1 MGENLL
7 RVDKFV
13 ISQSIHVMKF
23 LLPIIF
29 LFIVQ
34 IASSQDV
41 PQRGQ
46 FTLNDF
52 YDYDPDLEQ
61 KVDEVFATLNDTLIV
76 GQLIVPAVGEHGK
89 KTPHVVG
96 LAEQGMLGGILLL
109 NGTVTSFS
117 NFVHQ
122 FDSIA
127 EVNGYLKPIY
137 SADAEPTLIRY
148 KIKETTKVPKT
159 NEIKT
164 SEEVT
169 EVAKIISADLNKIG
183 ITQNF
188 APVID
193 ASPNKTVSNRS
204 FGLNMDTVIN
214 FSNLFITETQQH
226 QIVATAKHFP
236 GHGFVE
242 GDTHKGLVYVDGEMK
257 EVRNYVPIIENGV
270 LSIMVAHIAVKN
282 NDEYNTEGL
291 PSTCSRA
298 IVTDLLKGEL
308 DFRGLVI
315 TDAMNMGGV
324 IEVPNSG
331 LKAIMAGCDQL
342 LMPVEEMKDVYDILD
357 EMQTN
362 ADFKQQVYTSV
373 KKIIRLKI
381 CLGIVD

>member
-1 MGENLL
+1 
-7 RVDKFV
+7 
-13 ISQSIHVMKF
+13 MKIVLAAF
-23 LLPIIF
+23 LSVFTILNF
-29 LFIVQ
+29 
-34 IASSQDV
+34 SSQDI
-41 PQRGQ
+41 PQRGKY
-46 FTLNDF
+46 TLDDF
-52 YDYDPDLEQ
+52 YDYNPDLER
-61 KVDEVFATLNDTLIV
+61 KVDEVFATLNDTLKV
-76 GQLIVPAVGEHGK
+76 GQLIVPAVGKHGK
-89 KTPHVVG
+89 ETSHVVA
-96 LAEQGMLGGILLL
+96 LAEKGMIGGVLLL
-109 NGTVTSFS
+109 NGNVTSFS

-127 EVNGYLKPIY
+127 EVNGFLKPIY

-148 KIKETTKVPKT
+148 KIKETTPVPKT

-164 SEEVT
+164 AEEVT
-169 EVAKIISADLNKIG
+169 EVAKTISDDLNKIG

-193 ASPNKTVSNRS
+193 ASPNQTVSNRS

-214 FSNLFITETQQH
+214 FSNLFITETQNN

-236 GHGFVE
+236 GHGFVK
-242 GDTHKGLVYVDGEMK
+242 GDTHKQLVYIDGEMK
-257 EVRNYVPIIENGV
+257 EVRNYVPVIENGV

-282 NDEYNTEGL
+282 NEEYDTDGL

-324 IEVPNSG
+324 VNVPNSG

-342 LMPVEEMKDVYDILD
+342 LMPVEELKDVYDILN
-357 EMQTN
+357 EMSVN
-362 ADFKQQVYTSV
+362 EDFKQQVYTSV

-381 CLGIVD
+381 CLGII

>member
-1 MGENLL
+1 MKYLL
-7 RVDKFV
+7 LLLLFLSVWTPI
-13 ISQSIHVMKF
+13 ISQDIPK
-23 LLPIIF
+23 
-29 LFIVQ
+29 
-34 IASSQDV
+34 
-41 PQRGQ
+41 RGG
-46 FTLNDF
+46 FTLDDF
-52 YDYDPDLEQ
+52 FDYDPDLES
-61 KVDEVFATLNDTLIV
+61 KVDQVFSGMNDTLIV
-76 GQLIVPAVGEHGK
+76 GQLIVPAVGKHGK
-89 KTPHVVG
+89 ETSHVVG
-96 LAEQGMLGGILLL
+96 LAEKGMLGGVLLL
-109 NGTVTSFS
+109 NGNVTSFS
-117 NFVHQ
+117 NFVHL

-127 EVNGYLKPIY
+127 DFHGYLKPIY
-137 SADAEPTLIRY
+137 SADAEPTLIRF
-148 KIKETTKVPKT
+148 KIKETTPVPKT

-169 EVAKIISADLNKIG
+169 EVAGTISKDLNKIG

-193 ASPNKTVSNRS
+193 ASPNQTVSNRS

-214 FSNLFITETQQH
+214 FSNLFITETQNN

-236 GHGFVE
+236 GHGFVK
-242 GDTHKGLVYVDGEMK
+242 GDTHKQLVYIDGEMK
-257 EVRNYVPIIENGV
+257 EVRNYVPVIENGV

-282 NDEYNTEGL
+282 NEEYDTEGL
-291 PSTCSRA
+291 PSTCSRK

-324 IEVPNSG
+324 VSVPQSG

-342 LMPVEEMKDVYDILD
+342 LMPVKEMQDVYDILN
-357 EMQTN
+357 EMQVN
-362 ADFKQQVYTSV
+362 EEFRQQVYTSV

>member
-1 MGENLL
+1 MRILIVL
-7 RVDKFV
+7 C
-13 ISQSIHVMKF
+13 S
-23 LLPIIF
+23 IF
-29 LFIVQ
+29 LV
-34 IASSQDV
+34 SSQYLSQV

-46 FTLNDF
+46 FSLDDF
-52 YDYDPDLEQ
+52 YNYDPDLER

-76 GQLIVPAVGEHGK
+76 GQLIVPAVGKHGK
-89 KTPHVVG
+89 ETSHVVG
-96 LAEQGMLGGILLL
+96 LAEKGMIGGVLLL
-109 NGTVTSFS
+109 NGNVTSFS
-117 NFVHQ
+117 EFVFK

-127 EVNGYLKPIY
+127 AANGYLRPIY

-148 KIKETTKVPKT
+148 KIKETTPVPKT

-164 SEEVT
+164 AEEVT
-169 EVAKIISADLNKIG
+169 EVAKIISNDLNKIG
-183 ITQNF
+183 ITHNF

-193 ASPNKTVSNRS
+193 ASPNQTVSNRS

-214 FSNLFITETQQH
+214 FSNLFISETQNN

-236 GHGFVE
+236 GHGFVK
-242 GDTHKGLVYVDGEMK
+242 GDTHKQLVYIDGEMK
-257 EVRNYVPIIENGV
+257 EVRNYVPVIENGV

-282 NDEYNTEGL
+282 NEDYDTGGL
-291 PSTCSRA
+291 PSTCSRK

-324 IEVPNSG
+324 VNVPNSG

-342 LMPVEEMKDVYDILD
+342 LMPVKEMEDVYDILS
-357 EMQTN
+357 EMESN
-362 ADFKQQVYTSV
+362 EDFRQQVYTSV

-381 CLGIVD
+381 CLGIVE